1 MGNPPNKPPQ
11 GGRTAPT
18 ASQGYVV
25 VLEVEYDAKTEREA
39 RLRALR
45 DAETL
50 FQQYDVLSVT
60 ADGKKSA
67 DELFPLTKAY
77 LESKAEPA

>member
-1 MGNPPNKPPQ
+1 MPESSNPSQ

-18 ASQGYVV
+18 ASEGYVV
-25 VLEVEYDAKTEREA
+25 VLEVEYDAQTEREA

-45 DAETL
+45 DAEYL
-50 FQQYDVLSVT
+50 IQQSDVLAVRVGPKDRI
-60 ADGKKSA
+60 AG
-67 DELFPLTKAY
+67 ELYPLTKAY